1 MPRFNGSTQKQSAF
15 FYEFML
21 AVAMSACRCGY
32 FVNMNPLV
40 EPSDKMGSEGVRQEK
55 SALFRLPFRLKT
67 SSK

>member
-1 MPRFNGSTQKQSAF
+1 MK
-15 FYEFML
+15 EFML
-21 AVAMSACRCGY
+21 AVAMSDCRCGY
-32 FVNMNPLV
+32 FANMNPLV